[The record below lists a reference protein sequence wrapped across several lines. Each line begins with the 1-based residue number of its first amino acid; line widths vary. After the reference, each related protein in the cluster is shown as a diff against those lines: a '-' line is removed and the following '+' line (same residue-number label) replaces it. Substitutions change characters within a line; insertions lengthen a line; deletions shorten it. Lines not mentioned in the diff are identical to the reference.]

1 MGKKILIR
9 SLCLAAAGVICF
21 FTLGSIF
28 SNSETYSRQIETID
42 KKKTVALEMTTAV
55 TATSVAITMLPDDI
69 GTPVAERAADLTG
82 YLMVIVIALFAE
94 KYLLTLSGM
103 LAFRFV
109 IPAALILFAAAP
121 LWKNDTVKPA
131 LIKITAKI
139 ILFSLILWALVPACV
154 SVMNTIDREA
164 ELSAQN
170 AIEQAE
176 KYSDSI
182 SEHSENESGLTAW
195 LEKFKNGA
203 AGIAAKAD
211 AVLNNFVEAIGVMIV
226 TTCILPLAAFAV
238 LLWILKLLTGIDI
251 KVKMPKGSR
260 TYSKLRA
267 CRKKITEKGS

>member
-1 MGKKILIR
+1 MGKKIMIR

-21 FTLGSIF
+21 FTLGSFF
-28 SNSETYSRQIETID
+28 SDSDTYKRQIETID
-42 KKKTVALEMTTAV
+42 SKKAVALEMTTAV
-55 TATSVAITMLPDDI
+55 TATSVAITMLPGDI

-103 LAFRFV
+103 LAFKLV
-109 IPAALILFAAAP
+109 IPVVLILFAAAP

-131 LIKITAKI
+131 LMKIAVKI
-139 ILFSLILWALVPACV
+139 LLFSLVLWAIVPACV
-154 SVMNTIDREA
+154 SIMNTIDREA

-170 AIEQAE
+170 AIEQAQQ
-176 KYSDSI
+176 YSDSI
-182 SEHSENESGLTAW
+182 TSHSENESGLAAW

-203 AGIAAKAD
+203 AGLAAKVD

-226 TTCILPLAAFAV
+226 TTCIMPLAAFAV
-238 LLWILKLLTGIDI
+238 LLWIIKLLTGVDI
-251 KVKMPKGSR
+251 QVKMPKGSR

>member
-55 TATSVAITMLPDDI
+55 TAASVAISMLPDDI

-94 KYLLTLSGM
+94 KYLLALSGM

-109 IPAALILFAAAP
+109 IPAALILFAVLP
-121 LWKNDTVKPA
+121 LWKNDTVKPV

-182 SEHSENESGLTAW
+182 SEHSENESGLAAW

-203 AGIAAKAD
+203 ARLAAKVD
-211 AVLNNFVEAIGVMIV
+211 AVLNSFVEAIGVMIV
-226 TTCILPLAAFAV
+226 TTCIMPLAAFAV

-260 TYSKLRA
+260 TYAKLSA
-267 CRKKITEKGS
+267 CGKKTIEKDS

>member
-55 TATSVAITMLPDDI
+55 TAASVAISMLPDDI

-94 KYLLTLSGM
+94 KYLLALSGM

-109 IPAALILFAAAP
+109 IPAALILFAVLP
-121 LWKNDTVKPA
+121 LWKNDTIKPA

-154 SVMNTIDREA
+154 TIMNTIDREA

-170 AIEQAE
+170 DIEQAE

-182 SEHSENESGLTAW
+182 SEHSENESGLAAW

-203 AGIAAKAD
+203 AGLAAKVD
-211 AVLNNFVEAIGVMIV
+211 AVLNSFVEAIGVMIV
-226 TTCILPLAAFAV
+226 TTCIMPLASFAV

-260 TYSKLRA
+260 TYAKLSA
-267 CRKKITEKGS
+267 CGKKTIEKDS

>member
-28 SNSETYSRQIETID
+28 SNSETYSRQIEMID

-55 TATSVAITMLPDDI
+55 TAASVAISMLPDDI

-94 KYLLTLSGM
+94 KYLLALSGM

-109 IPAALILFAAAP
+109 IPAALILFAVLP
-121 LWKNDTVKPA
+121 LWKNDTIKPA

-154 SVMNTIDREA
+154 TIMNTIDREA

-182 SEHSENESGLTAW
+182 SEHSENESGLAAW

-203 AGIAAKAD
+203 AGLAAKVD
-211 AVLNNFVEAIGVMIV
+211 AVLNSFVEAIGVMIV
-226 TTCILPLAAFAV
+226 TTCIMPLAAFAV

-260 TYSKLRA
+260 TYAKLSA
-267 CRKKITEKGS
+267 YGKKTIEKDS